1 MFFMTGIAI
10 VIYLNQ
16 PPFQV
21 RERDY
26 AYAGSFYFFSVWTGM
41 AIAGICALLRRW
53 IGRRGRLTAAVAV
66 TAACLC
72 VPVLMAAQNWDDHD
86 RSNRRTAVEMAR
98 NYLESVGPDGILI
111 THGDNDTFPLW
122 YAQEVENV
130 RTDVRICNTSLL
142 GTDWHIDQMKWAVNE
157 SAPLPLTVGQEQYLY
172 GTNEYIP
179 ILDLREEV
187 MSISDVMTLFKHPD
201 VKAPM
206 SSGRKVDY
214 IASRRISVPVNR
226 ENVIK
231 YGIVDAKFADQ
242 IPDSIVLNISQDKD
256 FITKPELF
264 MLDLLSGYQWNRP
277 INMLSMGGDLNIG
290 IKEYLEYEGY
300 SFKLVPIKSK
310 TSQSQAGFVDTDELY
325 RKMTEVYKWD
335 ALSADDYFI
344 DYQNQYTHLG
354 VLSIRNLFVTC
365 ARAFMKAGEDG
376 RALEMLDRCEE
387 VMRNYPLETIPL
399 GFSGNDYMVIEAVS
413 CYYELGQ
420 PEKAFALAER
430 MGGELLVSA
439 RFYLQFYDWAM
450 DELDLTG
457 NYIYFLADEMKKGG
471 NAEAADKLTGDFVQL
486 VDAAARAYGAQ
497 D

>member
-1 MFFMTGIAI
+1 M
-10 VIYLNQ
+10 
-16 PPFQV
+16 
-21 RERDY
+21 
-26 AYAGSFYFFSVWTGM
+26 
-41 AIAGICALLRRW
+41 
-53 IGRRGRLTAAVAV
+53 
-66 TAACLC
+66 
-72 VPVLMAAQNWDDHD
+72 
-86 RSNRRTAVEMAR
+86 
-98 NYLESVGPDGILI
+98 
-111 THGDNDTFPLW
+111 
-122 YAQEVENV
+122 
-130 RTDVRICNTSLL
+130 
-142 GTDWHIDQMKWAVNE
+142 
-157 SAPLPLTVGQEQYLY
+157 
-172 GTNEYIP
+172 
-179 ILDLREEV
+179 
-187 MSISDVMTLFKHPD
+187 
-201 VKAPM
+201 
-206 SSGRKVDY
+206 
-214 IASRRISVPVNR
+214 
-226 ENVIK
+226 
-231 YGIVDAKFADQ
+231 DAKFADQ

-264 MLDLLSGYQWNRP
+264 MLDLLSGYQWDRP

-365 ARAFMKAGEDG
+365 ARAFMKAGENG